1 MATRP
6 AHPGSKTEAAPPTIS
21 GIRLTNNAPSAT
33 GPQPHDTARTSD
45 ETMDERFTVLEA
57 AQWPTSIE
65 SSHDCHCI
73 LPRRSMQDM
82 LIVAHAIPTLTSLVD
97 FARRPIAAPANLS
110 FRHSRATGSV
120 ASLGRDTFTNFV
132 FWTEARA
139 ASPYQTSTMA
149 RLARRGN
156 LASTLHLDSGGY
168 KAKRRLHP

>member
-6 AHPGSKTEAAPPTIS
+6 AHPGPKTEAAPPR
-21 GIRLTNNAPSAT
+21 IRLTNNAPSAT
-33 GPQPHDTARTSD
+33 GPQPHDTVRTS
-45 ETMDERFTVLEA
+45 ETIECADGTSTVLEA
-57 AQWPTSIE
+57 AQWPTGIE
-65 SSHDCHCI
+65 SSHDCHCD

-82 LIVAHAIPTLTSLVD
+82 LIVAHAIPILTLLVD
-97 FARRPIAAPANLS
+97 CARRPIAAPANLS

-120 ASLGRDTFTNFV
+120 ASLGRNTFMNFV